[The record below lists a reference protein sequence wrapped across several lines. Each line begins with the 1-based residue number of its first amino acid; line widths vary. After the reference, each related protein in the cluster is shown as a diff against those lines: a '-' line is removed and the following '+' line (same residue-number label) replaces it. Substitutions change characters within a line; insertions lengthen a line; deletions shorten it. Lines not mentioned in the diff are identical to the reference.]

1 MERLEQLKSKYATV
15 LTVIRDRGVKLENLH
30 VEGDKLVIKG
40 AAPRETVKNDVWNAI
55 KAIDPNYSDL
65 AADIRIDANLPQPP
79 EMYTVQSG
87 DTLSKISKQF
97 YGNPNQYMKIFEANK
112 DQLTNPDLIKPGQ
125 VLKVPVA

>member
-87 DTLSKISKQF
+87 DPLSKISKQF

-112 DQLTNPDLIKPGQ
+112 DQLTNPDVIKPGQ